1 MAANAT
7 FLEHRIWRLN
17 RTFCQELEGAMTCSA
32 ETKGMSDVAE
42 IHGDRDD
49 WGAIWVCVFF

>member
-1 MAANAT
+1 
-7 FLEHRIWRLN
+7 
-17 RTFCQELEGAMTCSA
+17 MTCSA
-32 ETKGMSDVAE
+32 ETKGMSDVTE